1 MRIGFCSNV
10 QDGTII
16 EEAPTEL
23 GYDHDGST
31 IIGHYVTI
39 GHDCVLRA
47 CTVEN
52 TCLVGMGSV
61 LCEGSYMEH
70 GSILG
75 ARSVLRPFQRIPS
88 HQVIFNQYFNI
99 IFFQFYYFYF
109 FCFSQI
115 SKFKLF
121 YSFFF
126 RVKY

>member
-88 HQVIFNQYFNI
+88 HQVIFNFLINLFFFEFYFI
-99 IFFQFYYFYF
+99 IFIF
-109 FCFSQI
+109 FDFSQI
-115 SKFKLF
+115 SKFNW
-121 YSFFF
+121 YFFF
-126 RVKY
+126 RFKY